1 MPLNHLKLRH
11 PELVETEKGLPA
23 QRQPSLQ
30 EAFSGGPITADKFAK
45 LTELLTSMLHEP
57 GFVPFDDGG
66 AFRIPSGRQV
76 PEKQDYTGFPPG

>member
-23 QRQPSLQ
+23 QRQLSLS
-30 EAFSGGPITADKFAK
+30 EAFPGGPFTADKSAK
-45 LTELLTSMLHEP
+45 LTEVLTSMLHEP
-57 GFVPFDDGG
+57 GFVPFDNGG

-76 PEKQDYTGFPPG
+76 PEQQDYTGFPPG